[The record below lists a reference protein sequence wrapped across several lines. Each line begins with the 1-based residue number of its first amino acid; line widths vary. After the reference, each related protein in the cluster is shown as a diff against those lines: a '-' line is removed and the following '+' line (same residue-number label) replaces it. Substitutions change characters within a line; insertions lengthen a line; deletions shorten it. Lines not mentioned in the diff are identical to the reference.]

1 MRRTP
6 LTPKPHTVL
15 LAALLLSA
23 APFAAGQSAP
33 SAQEIMSRVEAKAVA
48 EHKAILLDFGASW
61 CGNCHL
67 FERFLADPTIHPIID
82 KHFVTVTLITGEHPG
97 DAKHANTP
105 GGQAFED
112 SVGGKGTGWPY
123 IVMLD
128 ASGKPLADSLRPTAS
143 GKSNIGYPDSPA
155 EVDWFMQMLQ
165 KSAPSL
171 SPQDTATVHA
181 WLTAHGHN

>member
-1 MRRTP
+1 MRRAL
-6 LTPKPHTVL
+6 LTLKPHTIL
-15 LAALLLSA
+15 LAALLLA
-23 APFAAGQSAP
+23 TAPFAAAQSTP
-33 SAQEIMSRVEAKAVA
+33 SAQEIMSRVEAKAAA

-67 FERFLADPTIHPIID
+67 FERFLSDPTIHPIID

-97 DAKHANTP
+97 DTKHANTP
-105 GGQAFED
+105 GGQVFED

-128 ASGKPLADSLRPTAS
+128 ANGKPLADSLRPTAS

-171 SPQDTATVHA
+171 SPQDTATIHA
-181 WLTAHGHN
+181 WLTVHGHN